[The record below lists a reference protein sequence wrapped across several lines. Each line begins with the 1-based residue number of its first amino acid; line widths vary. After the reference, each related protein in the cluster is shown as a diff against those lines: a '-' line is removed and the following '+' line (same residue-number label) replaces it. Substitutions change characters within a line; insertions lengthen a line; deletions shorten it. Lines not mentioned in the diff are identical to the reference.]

1 MTSTESNSCETEM
14 FSANPSSTQVERVAA
29 DATASPSYVLSQAL
43 DILDISSVG
52 SNEKQPSPSS
62 SASGRPRS
70 APSMS
75 ASSRASPINSTV
87 VSFPTKAVA
96 HSHTSR
102 STTQI
107 NIVGTHQT
115 RPKLVR
121 LNSIDSCS
129 TTTTVSTT
137 TSFSSITS
145 SSSSSTVSSPS
156 NSPVASP
163 KRSIF
168 QSYWDRNGTPRANRQ
183 TTMSFSNIPKVTPSE
198 EDSRPAQQQLDHL
211 GPSTFDGTSATA
223 AKSTT
228 SGDQPSTPRSATVTV
243 TLPEGYQHTGTTTSA
258 SSPKRSIFGDRAMQ
272 TARRSSPPDIPSIAD
287 TLLTESN
294 YMYSTYMHTDHHRV
308 RHVRKTSSTDHLVR
322 VRKSCLR
329 RVALYSGSGSELR
342 KSASTIS
349 TATAAVTASNLQ
361 PRQRASTLPQPVVQ
375 FDPEVRVYEFHRTAE
390 EPNRALTS
398 SNDWSHLFA

>member
-1 MTSTESNSCETEM
+1 M

-29 DATASPSYVLSQAL
+29 DATASPSDVLSRAL

-62 SASGRPRS
+62 SASASGRPRS

-75 ASSRASPINSTV
+75 KSSRASPINSTF

-107 NIVGTHQT
+107 NIVGTHHT

-137 TSFSSITS
+137 TSFSSTT
-145 SSSSSTVSSPS
+145 SSSSTVSSPS

-183 TTMSFSNIPKVTPSE
+183 TTMSFSNIPKATPSE
-198 EDSRPAQQQLDHL
+198 EDSRPAQQQLDQVR
-211 GPSTFDGTSATA
+211 PSTFDGTSATA

-228 SGDQPSTPRSATVTV
+228 SGDQPSTPRSATVTA
-243 TLPEGYQHTGTTTSA
+243 TLPEGYQHTGTTASA

-287 TLLTESN
+287 TLLAESN

-308 RHVRKTSSTDHLVR
+308 HHVRKTSSTDHLVR

-349 TATAAVTASNLQ
+349 TATAAVTASNLK
-361 PRQRASTLPQPVVQ
+361 PRPRASTLPQPVVQ